1 MRHSKKKDRN
11 QRPDVDWC
19 GIISNFISVYHWQSF
34 RPTADTHKIITTSLF
49 FSPKNWKML
58 LQMLLFFGWPSCV
71 PVCLC
76 AHIRR
81 PSPRSSSVAV
91 VHLAPLSHIP
101 ASFLLVHWSFSLH
114 HLALDFQPMCVRFFS
129 CPSLFRRSIS
139 IEVVICV
146 SWYGNMCNHELCL
159 KCRITS
165 RNISP
170 CINHTIDIWSFEK
183 VLDDWLTDPVSA
195 VCLSIVMLLS
205 YIPLWGYIQC
215 LVSIHFPTRFKPKIF
230 HSQSDEFISLLGSLI
245 QWQVTRDSIYR

>member
-1 MRHSKKKDRN
+1 MSGRLLSVFQVTIKHNKKWRSKLHVAVFFLQKGYAAVQLYTGCSQVFSIDRYKLRDNRVQKQNQKLIFFFFFWKTRHSRTKGSKSTSRCRLMLDNFKFHFRI
-11 QRPDVDWC
+11 RLT
-19 GIISNFISVYHWQSF
+19 IISANSSHTQNNNNQFISPQ
-34 RPTADTHKIITTSLF
+34 
-49 FSPKNWKML
+49 NWKML

-146 SWYGNMCNHELCL
+146 SWYGNM
-159 KCRITS
+159 
-165 RNISP
+165 
-170 CINHTIDIWSFEK
+170 
-183 VLDDWLTDPVSA
+183 
-195 VCLSIVMLLS
+195 
-205 YIPLWGYIQC
+205 
-215 LVSIHFPTRFKPKIF
+215 
-230 HSQSDEFISLLGSLI
+230 
-245 QWQVTRDSIYR
+245 